1 MAYNLHDYAQ
11 VEKSPLRAGIID
23 VFRRESV
30 LMNELSF
37 ENSDTLSIQLTR
49 TKGLPTVGWRKIGG
63 TFSESKATFEPV
75 QERVFDC
82 GGFIDVDKLLVEAA
96 SIVNQ
101 RAIQTDAFITAL
113 AYQFQD
119 YFINGDPTVE
129 PDGFTGLKYRIMTWE
144 TGQHVNATSG
154 LDISPDATGLAAN
167 QLRFITYVNQLIHKC
182 DGHSCDMLLMNSS
195 AYLALQAA
203 LTGSGLLS
211 TTEDNYAR
219 KIPTW
224 GVGGPKIID
233 VGVKAD
239 QSTDIIT
246 DLEDEDGVGSGP
258 ATSIYA
264 VKMGDK
270 FVKGFQL
277 YGIDAKDIGLL
288 ESGVAYR
295 TVVDWPLGIYHVN
308 PRSFA
313 RLSGIIAA

>member
-1 MAYNLHDYAQ
+1 LN
-11 VEKSPLRAGIID
+11 
-23 VFRRESV
+23 
-30 LMNELSF
+30 
-37 ENSDTLSIQLTR
+37 
-49 TKGLPTVGWRKIGG
+49 
-63 TFSESKATFEPV
+63 
-75 QERVFDC
+75 
-82 GGFIDVDKLLVEAA
+82 VEAGA
-96 SIVNQ
+96 
-101 RAIQTDAFITAL
+101 
-113 AYQFQD
+113 
-119 YFINGDPTVE
+119 
-129 PDGFTGLKYRIMTWE
+129 
-144 TGQHVNATSG
+144 G
-154 LDISPDATGLAAN
+154 LDVSMDATGLAAN
-167 QLRFITYVNQLIHKC
+167 QLKLISYVNQLIHKC
-182 DGHSCDMLLMNSS
+182 DGHGCDMLLMNTSM
-195 AYLALQAA
+195 YLALMSA

-211 TTEDNYAR
+211 STEDNYAR

-239 QSTDIIT
+239 QSTNIILDT
-246 DLEDEDGVGSGP
+246 EDEDGVGTGP

-264 VKMGDK
+264 VKLGDK